1 MNDDTTSARSI
12 HHGLTYRRGS
22 PEVIK
27 VALNGSKPLPSSNVD
42 SKFALIKT
50 GIDRQ
55 QDRVMWVARMT
66 PFCIFRDQRL
76 FKFSLTRARQEIRPR
91 ERGRRGYVKILTISG
106 EEGLKRDK
114 REAGPRR
121 RRTGDRQAARR
132 SAASQKSTK
141 VQDVSLVLIRA
152 RWGLRSLMGSQCG
165 LEYCQKYCGNFR
177 RAIFDTLITQPRR
190 NIYGPRKEQ
199 REEGKTA

>member
-1 MNDDTTSARSI
+1 MGCQNAAVLHIQGSAVVQV
-12 HHGLTYRRGS
+12 L
-22 PEVIK
+22 V
-27 VALNGSKPLPSSNVD
+27 NV
-42 SKFALIKT
+42 SA
-50 GIDRQ
+50 
-55 QDRVMWVARMT
+55 
-66 PFCIFRDQRL
+66 
-76 FKFSLTRARQEIRPR
+76 PR
-91 ERGRRGYVKILTISG
+91 NSAKRGRRGYVKILTISG